1 MLRLDIVLKA
11 VLRYKRD
18 AYKWELRNSDVQ
30 ALFRVIYRTDG
41 GTAYAHEPGE
51 SLGSS
56 LYKGCLAWICSRETL
71 ALATA
76 SRPYVSLQIV
86 WPLGSCALITLP
98 SSDNAKFKL
107 DPKPDIP
114 NLAQAS
120 SDHAGLRPSS
130 RSCVV
135 LTHSEE
141 TAGMQ
146 CAHLAAAR
154 GLGCKGAG
162 RACSFDRTK
171 S

>member
-1 MLRLDIVLKA
+1 MSRHCSASSIAQTGAPPMRMSQEKAWAAASTKA
-11 VLRYKRD
+11 V
-18 AYKWELRNSDVQ
+18 W
-30 ALFRVIYRTDG
+30 
-41 GTAYAHEPGE
+41 
-51 SLGSS
+51 LGFAAERHSH
-56 LYKGCLAWICSRETL
+56 WPQ
-71 ALATA
+71 A